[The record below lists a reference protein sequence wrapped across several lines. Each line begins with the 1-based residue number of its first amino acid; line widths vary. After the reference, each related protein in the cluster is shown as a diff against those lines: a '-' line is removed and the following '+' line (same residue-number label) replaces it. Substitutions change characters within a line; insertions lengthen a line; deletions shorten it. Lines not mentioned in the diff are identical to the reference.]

1 MVTRVHRP
9 HAVPRVHVTRLSM
22 IIHDLDLAWPVV
34 TPTEASAPMRHRRL
48 RSQQPPEPEQC
59 EPLAE
64 SEAAGWSGRIEPEI
78 SAQRVDLCSREF
90 GSQTPPDRAAVA
102 AEGTLDEAPVVT
114 ACNRSTSGLVR
125 RASQSATAT
134 GRTHATARRQRP
146 ARSTSPR
153 AIPSCCQTRRCHL
166 CRLCLAAS
174 AQSGTV
180 PLSRQSAPSP
190 RDLTRPFCRNRP
202 HLVRRKEVQE

>member
-34 TPTEASAPMRHRRL
+34 APTEASAPMRHRRL

-90 GSQTPPDRAAVA
+90 GSQTPPDRTAVA
-102 AEGTLDEAPVVT
+102 AEAALDEAPVVHGLESVHK
-114 ACNRSTSGLVR
+114 RSGSTGEPERDGVNAGSGIRHSRVRVRPDR
-125 RASQSATAT
+125 RAC
-134 GRTHATARRQRP
+134 RRPRRFARRHCFTSVSRSGH
-146 ARSTSPR
+146 ARSAKPR
-153 AIPSCCQTRRCHL
+153 EDPEPAIPTAWER
-166 CRLCLAAS
+166 
-174 AQSGTV
+174 
-180 PLSRQSAPSP
+180 
-190 RDLTRPFCRNRP
+190 
-202 HLVRRKEVQE
+202 